1 MDSASTA
8 CRVHQCS
15 ECSGDTEHYC
25 VSCTCDLCLH
35 CKENHVKDLTTN
47 DHEIIIYQDKKIP
60 ILRDCFNGH
69 PNNVSGPNEPLV
81 CSSSMP
87 YTKLRNVGDLRKIS
101 ETKKHHLTNTINII
115 RCESLFLS
123 TVLLKETKADLKTC
137 LTKIQLLKSD
147 MLTKAQQL
155 KECLIKP
162 LRNCRCKHRC
172 LKQMMRMNNHIST
185 LQNYEHIFEQKKNK
199 PVQYL
204 LFIKKTDLPF
214 MFIKMH
220 TSQLS
225 VTESLNKIDVME
237 SLSAIII
244 TEKENQ

>member
-8 CRVHQCS
+8 YRVHQCS
-15 ECSGDTEHYC
+15 ECPGDTEHYC

-60 ILRDCFNGH
+60 
-69 PNNVSGPNEPLV
+69 
-81 CSSSMP
+81 
-87 YTKLRNVGDLRKIS
+87 KLTNVGDLKKIS

-172 LKQMMRMNNHIST
+172 LKQMIQMNKHISI

-199 PVQYL
+199 PVQFL
-204 LFIKKTDLPF
+204 LL
-214 MFIKMH
+214 
-220 TSQLS
+220 
-225 VTESLNKIDVME
+225 
-237 SLSAIII
+237 
-244 TEKENQ
+244 

>member
-1 MDSASTA
+1 MIMKLLFT
-8 CRVHQCS
+8 R
-15 ECSGDTEHYC
+15 T
-25 VSCTCDLCLH
+25 
-35 CKENHVKDLTTN
+35 
-47 DHEIIIYQDKKIP
+47 KKIP

-69 PNNVSGPNEPLV
+69 PNNVFGPNEPLV

-87 YTKLRNVGDLRKIS
+87 YSKLRNVGDLRKIS
-101 ETKKHHLTNTINII
+101 ETKKHNLTNTINII

-199 PVQYL
+199 PVQFL